1 MISVMQATYTHFS
14 TEIMIARRGDKYLE
28 LLMMVVVPFIPWMRW
43 RAISLPVSLS
53 PFLLALLFGTW
64 ARLWLRGGCLGS
76 APGWVS
82 FRRFGDY
89 HLHGNDG
96 RESARALRILG
107 DLESRKNRHGCGQT
121 QEKAT
126 GVLPIAQSC

>member
-1 MISVMQATYTHFS
+1 MDSGRIKVQQQSPAGGGSYFEFIFPGVLMISVMQATYTHFS

-64 ARLWLRGGCLGS
+64 ADCGSVVVAWVQRRAGCLFAALGIII
-76 APGWVS
+76 
-82 FRRFGDY
+82 Y
-89 HLHGNDG
+89 METME
-96 RESARALRILG
+96 ESPHAL
-107 DLESRKNRHGCGQT
+107 
-121 QEKAT
+121 
-126 GVLPIAQSC
+126 